1 MTNINNLGARL
12 NNNINSIGNNA
23 NQWHVLAQNDAKQ
36 MTINDMR
43 SQMNN
48 K

>member
-23 NQWHVLAQNDAKQ
+23 NQWHVLAQNERANESMTCAAK
-36 MTINDMR
+36 
-43 SQMNN
+43 
-48 K
+48 